1 MNKVYIG
8 KIVNTHGIKGELRIR
23 SDFPYK
29 DRVFVKGNN
38 LIIDDKEYNI
48 KSYRKHKTFDM
59 VFLGDYHD
67 INEVLFLVGK
77 KVYFDRDLLQ
87 LNDNEITDEELI
99 CYKVITNDGRSG
111 IILEI
116 FSTGRNN
123 KLIRIKLDK
132 EILVP
137 YNEEFISIDKSN
149 KTITVNLID
158 GM

>member
-1 MNKVYIG
+1 MN
-8 KIVNTHGIKGELRIR
+8 T
-23 SDFPYK
+23 
-29 DRVFVKGNN
+29 N
-38 LIIDDKEYNI
+38 LLTE
-48 KSYRKHKTFDM
+48 KTLAKFFD
-59 VFLGDYHD
+59 HS
-67 INEVLFLVGK
+67 
-77 KVYFDRDLLQ
+77 LLKAFS
-87 LNDNEITDEELI
+87 TDEELI
-99 CYKVITNDGRSG
+99 HYKVITNDGRSG

-116 FSTGRNN
+116 FSTGKNN

>member
-29 DRVFVKGNN
+29 DRVFVIGNN

-59 VFLGDYHD
+59 VFLDDYHD

-116 FSTGRNN
+116 FSTGKNN